1 MNIDECL
8 INADTYLEN
17 AQTKIND
24 LDYNT
29 AMASLAK
36 AYALIRL
43 AMDLVGQMQHEA
55 SPPEHPDWEDVT

>member
-8 INADTYLEN
+8 KSADTYLVN
-17 AQTKIND
+17 AETEINA

-36 AYALIRL
+36 AYAVIRL
-43 AMDLVGQMQHEA
+43 AMDLVGQMQQESSSA
-55 SPPEHPDWEDVT
+55 EHPDLEDVT